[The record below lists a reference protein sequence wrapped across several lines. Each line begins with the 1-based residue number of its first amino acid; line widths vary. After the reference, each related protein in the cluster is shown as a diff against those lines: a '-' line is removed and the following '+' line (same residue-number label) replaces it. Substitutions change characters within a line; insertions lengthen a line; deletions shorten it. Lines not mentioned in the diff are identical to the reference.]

1 MELDPVEVTARFDR
15 EGRVTPLRFTWQGRD
30 YPVEGAGR
38 RWKAEDGLH
47 ILVMAAGERV
57 FELLF
62 DPAQGRWFIKS
73 PHSARTHIV

>member
-1 MELDPVEVTARFDR
+1 MELDLVEVTARFDR
-15 EGRVTPLRFTWQGRD
+15 DGKVIPLRFNWKGQD
-30 YPVEGAGR
+30 FPVEGAGR

-62 DPAQGRWFIKS
+62 DPAQLRWFIKPVGPLS
-73 PHSARTHIV
+73 NWLA